1 MEPVAIWMALRGKR
15 PSLRR
20 GDEGEDVRELQEK
33 LASFGY
39 SVGEIDGRFG
49 YLTEDAL
56 MEFQRDH
63 RLRVDGI
70 AGPQVWAALDAG
82 VPRRRLVHEVKP
94 GERLADLADRYGI
107 SPDAIRW
114 MNGMSRR
121 GRLVPGKRLVLRRSS
136 VVAGVPAGLD
146 AVGRRTLALEGKR
159 LSAAALYGLAIGRD
173 GAVEGAVDEGARE
186 LAREGGWPP
195 VAALRHGEGG
205 DLAGALASRRRR
217 RRLLASLKA
226 LTEKEGWA
234 GFLLDVGP
242 VPLGRGAGLSAGLA
256 QLRRAFPRLG
266 LAVAV
271 APPPEGWR
279 ELISDFDYGKLSRLA
294 DRVVLA
300 LHRWDCLLSPSGET
314 PRRERVEAWVA
325 RMSRAV
331 PPWKVLLG
339 VPMGACRIEGP
350 GRFVEVGY
358 RSAAAAGA
366 AARRRPEPDENGF
379 LRLKAGRGDARATF
393 VMAGRDA
400 LTRWAAL
407 AFRYRLAGLYLHPVG
422 QEDRRLWDV
431 IWRRVW
437 PAGAKSNREP
447 GGI

>member
-39 SVGEIDGRFG
+39 PVGEIDGRFG

-226 LTEKEGWA
+226 PHGEGGMGRLSPGRRPCA
-234 GFLLDVGP
+234 FGP
-242 VPLGRGAGLSAGLA
+242 GSRPFRGAGPASPGLPPPRAGGGRSPASGGLA
-256 QLRRAFPRLG
+256 RA
-266 LAVAV
+266 
-271 APPPEGWR
+271 
-279 ELISDFDYGKLSRLA
+279 D
-294 DRVVLA
+294 
-300 LHRWDCLLSPSGET
+300 
-314 PRRERVEAWVA
+314 
-325 RMSRAV
+325 
-331 PPWKVLLG
+331 
-339 VPMGACRIEGP
+339 
-350 GRFVEVGY
+350 
-358 RSAAAAGA
+358 
-366 AARRRPEPDENGF
+366 
-379 LRLKAGRGDARATF
+379 LRL
-393 VMAGRDA
+393 
-400 LTRWAAL
+400 
-407 AFRYRLAGLYLHPVG
+407 
-422 QEDRRLWDV
+422 
-431 IWRRVW
+431 
-437 PAGAKSNREP
+437 
-447 GGI
+447 

>member
-1 MEPVAIWMALRGKR
+1 
-15 PSLRR
+15 
-20 GDEGEDVRELQEK
+20 
-33 LASFGY
+33 
-39 SVGEIDGRFG
+39 
-49 YLTEDAL
+49 
-56 MEFQRDH
+56 
-63 RLRVDGI
+63 
-70 AGPQVWAALDAG
+70 
-82 VPRRRLVHEVKP
+82 
-94 GERLADLADRYGI
+94 
-107 SPDAIRW
+107 
-114 MNGMSRR
+114 MSRR

-136 VVAGVPAGLD
+136 VVAGVPPASTPWAG
-146 AVGRRTLALEGKR
+146 ARWPWRGRGSPPLR
-159 LSAAALYGLAIGRD
+159 SDGLAIGRD
-173 GAVEGAVDEGARE
+173 GAVEGAVDEGVRE
-186 LAREGGWPP
+186 LAPRAAGRRWRRCVTGRAATWP
-195 VAALRHGEGG
+195 
-205 DLAGALASRRRR
+205 GALASRRRR

-358 RSAAAAGA
+358 RSRGRGGRRSPAPAGA
-366 AARRRPEPDENGF
+366 GRERVSPPQGRPGRR
-379 LRLKAGRGDARATF
+379 ARATF

-400 LTRWAAL
+400 LSRWAASLFATVSQGSTCTRWARRTGVFGTSSGAGCGL
-407 AFRYRLAGLYLHPVG
+407 RAPSLRGSPEEYRSKQRQVQAGG
-422 QEDRRLWDV
+422 EKGG
-431 IWRRVW
+431 
-437 PAGAKSNREP
+437 AG
-447 GGI
+447 